1 MAEDPAIAKQE
12 TEAASVHPR
21 TFLVVVDRSPEMRVA
36 LAYACERAINTH
48 GRIALLHVLE
58 PETMEISATVQKLIE
73 EEHRQEAEKL
83 LDESAAQVEAQ
94 IGKPPLKFLRKG
106 KPAEELIRLV
116 NEEPGISV
124 LMIGAGAGPEGLGP
138 LLTHL
143 MSGAV
148 GRFRVPVMVVPGS
161 LTIDQIKDLGR

>member
-1 MAEDPAIAKQE
+1 MAEEPARPH
-12 TEAASVHPR
+12 TENAAGSIHPR
-21 TFLVVVDRSPEMRVA
+21 TFLVVVDRTPEMRVA
-36 LAYACERAINTH
+36 LAYACERARNTN
-48 GRIALLHVLE
+48 GRVALLNVIE

-83 LDESAAQVEAQ
+83 LDEAAAQVEAQ
-94 IGKPPLKFLRKG
+94 IGQPPLRFLRKG